1 MIDYAQKES
10 RVKKRLLLLLAVGA
24 LSACD
29 EKGAP
34 QAFTPEMASFSN
46 EFEFDPLRGPVK
58 AFSQTL
64 YDEHDQVVKWVKGRL
79 SSEGCLTCWHLR
91 IGRIKPARR
100 WCWTPTTTWMRKA
113 TKSAC
118 VCRAN
123 VSWRKCPRRGSPGK
137 PMITGLS
144 SPLAAKS
151 TATYRYDREGYP
163 LGKTTI
169 AKGEQFTVAST
180 PSSDPRKKMDYTA
193 VSTFNDRAL
202 GNVSQTCDYDSHDNP
217 VSCELKVVDDS
228 VQPALTRHYT
238 IKSTIDYY

>member
-1 MIDYAQKES
+1 
-10 RVKKRLLLLLAVGA
+10 
-24 LSACD
+24 
-29 EKGAP
+29 
-34 QAFTPEMASFSN
+34 MASFSN

-79 SSEGCLTCWHLR
+79 SSEGCFDLLAFEDLENKTGAALVLDANYYLDAQSHEKRLR
-91 IGRIKPARR
+91 VQGKCQLAEMP
-100 WCWTPTTTWMRKA
+100 
-113 TKSAC
+113 SAG
-118 VCRAN
+118 
-123 VSWRKCPRRGSPGK
+123 VSWETDEHGFVVTARGK
-137 PMITGLS
+137 E
-144 SPLAAKS
+144 S

-163 LGKTTI
+163 LGKTTT
-169 AKGEQFTVAST
+169 AKGERFTVAST